1 MFSVELP
8 TELIAEVQPLL
19 RESGIPVTKDSR

>member
-8 TELIAEVQPLL
+8 TELIAEVQALL
-19 RESGIPVTKDSR
+19 RESSIPVTKDSR